1 MTSLQHK
8 LRCDSCQ
15 GNLSI
20 HKSYIYVFRK
30 YSESVSFSQTDG
42 QYQCKDRVFKETN
55 QPGFV
60 YGIECTIYKIANVV
74 VSPQCD
80 SGNSNNSTN

>member
-1 MTSLQHK
+1 MDNINAK
-8 LRCDSCQ
+8 I
-15 GNLSI
+15 G
-20 HKSYIYVFRK
+20 F
-30 YSESVSFSQTDG
+30 
-42 QYQCKDRVFKETN
+42 FKETN

-80 SGNSNNSTN
+80 SGNSINSTN